1 MSQYLTDKEEKQI
14 RNLLDELANKLGL
27 YCEKKEAYFSGYYI
41 DRLWF
46 KILEGNR
53 IPLVAFEIEKSIPN
67 NERIRK
73 DIMNIAWSRVPVGYI
88 ILPHSRIID
97 DTKVKK
103 GSSWAKWYKNNFF
116 RVFNEYCNPF
126 IFYCDIQLVDADK
139 LISTQS
145 LKESIVST
153 MQ

>member
-73 DIMNIAWSRVPVGYI
+73 DIMNIAWSRV
-88 ILPHSRIID
+88 
-97 DTKVKK
+97 
-103 GSSWAKWYKNNFF
+103 
-116 RVFNEYCNPF
+116 
-126 IFYCDIQLVDADK
+126 Q
-139 LISTQS
+139 
-145 LKESIVST
+145 
-153 MQ
+153 